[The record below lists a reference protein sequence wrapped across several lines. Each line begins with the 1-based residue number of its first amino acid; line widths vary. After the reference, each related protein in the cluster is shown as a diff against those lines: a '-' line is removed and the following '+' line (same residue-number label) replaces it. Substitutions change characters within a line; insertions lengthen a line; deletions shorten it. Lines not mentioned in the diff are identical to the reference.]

1 MAKEIS
7 GMTMTGTL
15 KLTGSHSGVK
25 YSITDIVQITVTENA
40 NEKATY
46 LWYKVTPKGKPD
58 DPIIEPHTAYFA
70 ANTASSFTKHF
81 KHTVSKKAST
91 RQTLSYS
98 LYVGVSSSS
107 STEPTSYTFLDDA
120 SITVPMLG
128 SMTFHYHF
136 MDKSTTQPKILQ
148 GQSGT
153 IRAPLSSWN
162 IPGFECWNSAK
173 DGTGTMR
180 HVGDTYTCN
189 SNTNGAIHLYP
200 YPPLQIPLY
209 YKIDGKLTTAEMQK
223 IKVDG
228 KIADTVLAYIKIDGH
243 WCRIAKA

>member
-15 KLTGSHSGVK
+15 KLTGSHSGTK
-25 YSITDIVQITVTENA
+25 YNIKDIVQITVTENT
-40 NEKATY
+40 NEKVTY
-46 LWYKVTPKGKPD
+46 LWYKITTKGKPD
-58 DPIIEPHTAYFA
+58 NLIIGPHTEYFA
-70 ANTASSFTKHF
+70 AKTAHSFTKNF
-81 KHTVSKKAST
+81 KHTVNKKTS
-91 RQTLSYS
+91 RQTLIYS
-98 LYVGVSSSS
+98 LYVGVSSSL
-107 STEPTSYTFLDDA
+107 STEPTSYILLDDT

-128 SMTFHYHF
+128 STTFQYHF
-136 MDKSTTQPKILQ
+136 MDKSTTQVRIVQ
-148 GQSGT
+148 GHSGT

-173 DGTGTMR
+173 DGTGTMW

-189 SNTNGAIHLYP
+189 SITNAIIHLYP

-223 IKVDG
+223 LKVDG